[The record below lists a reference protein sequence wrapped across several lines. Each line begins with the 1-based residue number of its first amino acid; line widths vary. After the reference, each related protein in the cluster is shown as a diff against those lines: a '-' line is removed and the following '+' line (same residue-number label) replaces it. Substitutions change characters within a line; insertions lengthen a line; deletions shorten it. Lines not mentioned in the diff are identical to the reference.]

1 MSAKKRNMACRRIGD
16 SMIVLRE
23 NEDTPADEDWDAF
36 LTMLVQDRER
46 FPKLKILVLTEGGG
60 PNAEQRKRLKIALD
74 GRPVRV
80 ACVTDSVKVRFIAS
94 SVALLNRQIRTFAKS
109 ELAAAYTHLGMSAA
123 EQKLAAAILEEME
136 RQVDF

>member
-1 MSAKKRNMACRRIGD
+1 
-16 SMIVLRE
+16 MIVLRE

-36 LTMLVQDRER
+36 LAMLVHDRER

-60 PNAEQRKRLKIALD
+60 PSAEQRKRLKVALD

-94 SVALLNRQIRTFAKS
+94 SVALLNRQIRTFSKQ
-109 ELAAAYTHLGMSAA
+109 ELPGAYTHLGMTAA
-123 EQKLAAAILEEME
+123 EQKIAAAVLDEME
-136 RQVDF
+136 GQVDF

>member
-1 MSAKKRNMACRRIGD
+1 MSNKRRNMACRRIGD

-36 LTMLVQDRER
+36 LAMLVHDRDR
-46 FPKLKILVLTEGGG
+46 FPKLKILVMTEGGG
-60 PNAEQRKRLKIALD
+60 PSAEQRKRLKVALD

-94 SVALLNRQIRTFAKS
+94 SVALLNRQIRTFSKS
-109 ELAAAYTHLGMSAA
+109 ELDGAYTHLGMNSA
-123 EQKLAAAILEEME
+123 EQKIAAAVLDEIEK
-136 RQVDF
+136 QVDF